1 MTDNEIIKALEQCK
15 SGCNKK
21 CILFHTDEC
30 QYYLMENIFDLIK
43 RQQEHIEELEIQTG
57 LMRRRKYY
65 DKFVKEVFQKE
76 KGNDLVHP
84 DFDEIYKRYF
94 EQQAEIERYKDLE
107 EQGRLIE
114 LPCKD
119 GATVYWITTHG
130 ILERYTAITEPIHSK
145 IVELRPLGLDGE
157 VYPYNIPT
165 FFNAFGESVFLTK
178 AEAEAKLKELVG
190 GKNV

>member
-1 MTDNEIIKALEQCK
+1 MTDNEIIKALEHCGIET
-15 SGCNKK
+15 SCEGCPYFDE
-21 CILFHTDEC
+21 FHMADSTCLDD
-30 QYYLMENIFDLIK
+30 IAKDAFDLIK
-43 RQQEHIEELEIQTG
+43 R
-57 LMRRRKYY
+57 
-65 DKFVKEVFQKE
+65 
-76 KGNDLVHP
+76 
-84 DFDEIYKRYF
+84 
-94 EQQAEIERYKDLE
+94 QQAEIERYKELE

-178 AEAEAKLKELVG
+178 EEAEAKLKEMVG
-190 GKNV
+190 ANNDR